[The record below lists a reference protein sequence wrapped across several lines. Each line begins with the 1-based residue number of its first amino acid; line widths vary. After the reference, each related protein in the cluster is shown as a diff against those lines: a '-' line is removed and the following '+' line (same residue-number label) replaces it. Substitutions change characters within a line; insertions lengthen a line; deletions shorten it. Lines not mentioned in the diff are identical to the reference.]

1 MAGGTKRLPRAVRE
15 QQMLDAA
22 VQIFSV
28 NGYHET
34 SMDAIAAEAEI
45 SKPMLYLYYGSKE
58 ELFGACLDR
67 ELNRF
72 VDEVR
77 NKIDF
82 SQSPKELLRN
92 AVLAFLKYIDAN
104 RASWMVLYTQA
115 TSSQAFAHTVREG
128 RERIVDLVGRLLR
141 SGTRHP
147 EPDTDFDMMAVALVG
162 AGEAVANRVSTGD
175 ADVDEA
181 AELMINLF
189 WRGLKGTPC
198 RSACASRGDRL
209 GLRWPTRRS
218 RHSRGLVWRSLR
230 MLRPVRGLIL
240 VLLVLGIVAS
250 ALPYI
255 SARCVRTHDAG
266 RCRRRQQVE
275 TSAGFGICAA
285 RWSPVRTACCVRW
298 PARYRSRCFWRPG
311 PTRCC

>member
-34 SMDAIAAEAEI
+34 SMDAIAAEAQI

-67 ELNRF
+67 ELSRF
-72 VDEVR
+72 LEEVR
-77 NKIDF
+77 KEIDF
-82 SQSPKELLRN
+82 TQSPKELLRT
-92 AVLAFLKYIDAN
+92 AVLAFLNYIDAN

-128 RERIVDLVGRLLR
+128 RERIIDLVGRLLM
-141 SGTRHP
+141 SGTRNP

-162 AGEAVANRVSTGD
+162 AGEAIATRVSTGD
-175 ADVDEA
+175 ADVHEA

-189 WRGLKGTPC
+189 WSGLKGKPSDKE
-198 RSACASRGDRL
+198 SADAPAAAS
-209 GLRWPTRRS
+209 S
-218 RHSRGLVWRSLR
+218 N
-230 MLRPVRGLIL
+230 
-240 VLLVLGIVAS
+240 
-250 ALPYI
+250 
-255 SARCVRTHDAG
+255 
-266 RCRRRQQVE
+266 
-275 TSAGFGICAA
+275 
-285 RWSPVRTACCVRW
+285 
-298 PARYRSRCFWRPG
+298 
-311 PTRCC
+311 